1 MGCTDIRFAA
11 FVLFFLICFGIYER
25 RCKALKGIWCSL
37 FFYLF
42 RGCQHYSPMNN
53 ACSACTEMLHGVDP
67 LAYQKQRGPGGPLKK
82 GVHFKR
88 YPLSCLFGW
97 GGETTATQQNCSSP
111 PFMVRFCWCC
121 CCCCWFCC
129 CWVPRTFCCFALGG
143 GDRVAAYVA
152 VAAGVA
158 GAAATAA
165 EAAASAAAAAG

>member
-1 MGCTDIRFAA
+1 MKD
-11 FVLFFLICFGIYER
+11 R
-25 RCKALKGIWCSL
+25 RYKTLKSIWCSL

-97 GGETTATQQNCSSP
+97 GGETTATQQNYSSP
-111 PFMVRFCWCC
+111 PFMVRFCCC
-121 CCCCWFCC
+121 CWFCCCWFCCCWFCCWFCCCWFCC
-129 CWVPRTFCCFALGG
+129 CWVPRTFCCFAFGG
-143 GDRVAAYVA
+143 GDLVAACVA